1 MASPETLAWVERLV
15 WILIYG
21 GLLALVVGL
30 ATRAAEPVFGW
41 SMIAA
46 GALVAAVGV
55 VLIWLRSRLRH
66 GP

>member
-1 MASPETLAWVERLV
+1 MASTKTLAWIERLV

-21 GLLALVVGL
+21 GFFALVIGL

-46 GALVAAVGV
+46 GAVIAAVGV
-55 VLIWLRSRLRH
+55 VLIWVRSRLRQA
-66 GP
+66 P